1 MRSSASAARFPLVA
15 AAAVVLA
22 AAGTAR
28 AQRDGYTH
36 LSYVGPEVSL
46 VSRADED
53 TAAGPNMPVVPG
65 DILVTGAASRAEAI
79 LADGNVVRLDGD
91 SELRFE
97 SLDRT
102 FESDDDRTVL
112 ALARGSAAVEVRDVS
127 TREHAL
133 RFDTDDA
140 TVLSP
145 ARSVFRVDT
154 GERGTEVYVLAG
166 KVEVN
171 GRGGRALVRAGEYA
185 HVAGDAEIEVEAA
198 GEPRDRFAA
207 FVDER
212 RGRSGDMP
220 ARDAAVDLAGP
231 DSAAFDDSGSWTYVA
246 SAGATCW
253 RPNVSTDWTP
263 YSLGTWRRTPA
274 GLTWV
279 SYEAWG
285 WRPYHYGKWA
295 RDARLGWYWIP
306 GSVYTPA
313 QALPRGG
320 RVAVRPRTLTPP
332 PGVPRREWR
341 GESWRAGPESRAR
354 IAGAPAR
361 ATQTR
366 VDDGWRA
373 TSSLAPAPVDRRA
386 VDRRDVH
393 GDSGWRAPAPRLNE
407 RSSPA
412 LAPAPPPPAPAHEH
426 APAAPSHAP
435 AASRR
440 DG

>member
-1 MRSSASAARFPLVA
+1 
-15 AAAVVLA
+15 
-22 AAGTAR
+22 
-28 AQRDGYTH
+28 
-36 LSYVGPEVSL
+36 VSG
-46 VSRADED
+46 ADED
-53 TAAGPNMPVVPG
+53 TAARPNMPVVPG
-65 DILVTGAASRAEAI
+65 DILITGVASRAEAV

-97 SLDRT
+97 RLDRT
-102 FESDDDRTVL
+102 YGSDDDRTVL
-112 ALARGSAAVEVRDVS
+112 ALARGSAAAEVREVS
-127 TREHAL
+127 TRERAL

-140 TVLSP
+140 TVLST
-145 ARSVFRVDT
+145 ARSVFRVDA
-154 GERGTEVYVLAG
+154 GERGTDVYVLAG

-185 HVAGDAEIEVEAA
+185 HVVGDEEIEVEAA

-212 RGRSGDMP
+212 RGRSDG
-220 ARDAAVDLAGP
+220 ALVRDAGELANDP
-231 DSAAFDDSGSWTYVA
+231 DASAIADSGSWTYVA

-253 RPNVSTDWTP
+253 RPNVSVDWSPWT
-263 YSLGTWRRTPA
+263 LGTWRWTPA

-279 SYEAWG
+279 AYETWG

-295 RDARLGWYWIP
+295 RDPRLGWYWIP
-306 GSVYTPA
+306 GNVYTPA
-313 QALPRGG
+313 QAPPRAGKG
-320 RVAVRPRTLTPP
+320 AIRPRTPV
-332 PGVPRREWR
+332 VPHGAPRHAGR
-341 GESWRAGPESRAR
+341 GENWRAGADSGAR
-354 IAGAPAR
+354 ITGAPAR
-361 ATQTR
+361 ASQAR

-386 VDRRDVH
+386 GERRDMH
-393 GDSGWRAPAPRLNE
+393 GDSGWRAPAPRLIE

-412 LAPAPPPPAPAHEH
+412 LAPPPPPPPAHER
-426 APAAPSHAP
+426 APAAPGHAP